1 MRSRLRAWLD
11 HVRQNE
17 AQLVL
22 VLSLVIGALV
32 GLVVVA
38 FILLTGR
45 LAARMYPAGGAPWRR
60 FLVPTVGALVTGYF
74 LFRFFPQARGSGIPQ
89 TKFALFIGEGVIT
102 LQTVIGKFVCCA
114 TSLASGI
121 ALGREGPSVHIGAG
135 LASVLGRRLGL
146 SPERVKALMPVGC
159 SAALAAAFNT
169 PIAAVL
175 FSLEEVMG
183 DLHAPILGSVVL
195 SSATSWIVLH
205 LFLGDAP
212 LFHVAGYRLAHP
224 SELLVYALLGIV
236 GGLGSVA
243 FVKLLLAL
251 RARFARLPAATAWL
265 HPAIGGV
272 TIGLLGLFVPQVL
285 GVGYDY
291 VERVLNGDIVL
302 TTLALLA
309 ILKIVG
315 TAVCYASGNAGG
327 IFGPSLF
334 IGAAIGGSVG
344 AAAHAL
350 LPTTTAEP
358 GAYALVG
365 MGTAFAGIIRTPL
378 TSVIMIFELTRD
390 YSIIVP
396 LMISNLLAFYV
407 SHRLQRVP
415 IYEAL
420 ALQDGIHLPHAE
432 SRGYLG
438 GARVG
443 QVMRTS
449 IDAFELGT
457 AIRVAAD
464 RLRDLKLEAWPL
476 RDDSGVRAMVQLS
489 ALEEAVAE
497 GLGDQPLST
506 LLERHAP
513 ELGPHL
519 HPDQSLS
526 LALERMGE
534 SGSRVLPVVRRT
546 DVRQLL
552 GVASLADILGGFR
565 LAPSPT
571 LVESPASVVTTTGH
585 RAFVSTL
592 GAVAVVMVV
601 LIASNAWL
609 AARER
614 AETGHEAAQLFSAG
628 IAFENGGKY
637 GDAVDRL
644 RAAAV
649 LQRGNRQYETALARV
664 LLGAGKSDEAERV
677 LDEVLRRLPTDGEA
691 SLLMARVKARA
702 GDSASAASYYHRAI
716 DGAWPAEAERHRLE
730 ARLELVDHLAAQGA
744 NEALLGELLPLQAH
758 ATDPA
763 VELRIASLYVTAGA
777 PGRALALLRPL
788 QRGHPGKPE
797 VLAAIGDA
805 QLALRNVRAAQTAY
819 AAARRLD
826 PGNAHAERQL
836 ALCNEALSVDPARR
850 GLDSAERHRRSLELV
865 QRVAA
870 SVARCRADANWRT
883 EVDPTPIAPERRS
896 AAARSAAAESNLDLA
911 ERLWQLRTRSC
922 REPAS
927 GSDAVLELLL
937 TAR

>member
-1 MRSRLRAWLD
+1 MRSRLRVWLD
-11 HVRQNE
+11 RIRQNE
-17 AQLVL
+17 ARLVL

-45 LAARMYPAGGAPWRR
+45 LAARMYPAGGAAWRR
-60 FLVPTVGALVTGYF
+60 LLVPTVGALVTGYF

-89 TKFALFIGEGVIT
+89 TKFALFIGDGVIT
-102 LQTVIGKFVCCA
+102 LRTVIGKFVCCA

-135 LASVLGRRLGL
+135 VASVLGRRLGL
-146 SPERVKALMPVGC
+146 SPERVRALMPVGC

-195 SSATSWIVLH
+195 SSATAWIVLH

-224 SELLVYALLGIV
+224 GELLVYALLGIV

-243 FVKLLLAL
+243 FVKLLLGL
-251 RARFARLPAATAWL
+251 RRGFLRLPAATIWL
-265 HPAIGGV
+265 QPAVGGA
-272 TIGLLGLFVPQVL
+272 TIGLFGLFAPQVL

-302 TTLALLA
+302 ATLALLA

-315 TAVCYASGNAGG
+315 TAVSYASGNAGG

-350 LPTTTAEP
+350 LPAATAEP

-420 ALQDGIHLPHAE
+420 ALQDGIHLPHAD

-438 GARVG
+438 GARIG
-443 QVMRTS
+443 QVMRAP
-449 IDAFELGT
+449 IDAFDPDLP
-457 AIRVAAD
+457 IQVA
-464 RLRDLKLEAWPL
+464 
-476 RDDSGVRAMVQLS
+476 
-489 ALEEAVAE
+489 
-497 GLGDQPLST
+497 T
-506 LLERHAP
+506 
-513 ELGPHL
+513 ELGPHV
-519 HPDQSLS
+519 HPDQSLP

-534 SGSRVLPVVRRT
+534 SGRRVLPVVSRT
-546 DVRQLL
+546 DAHRVL
-552 GVASLADILGGFR
+552 GVVSLSDVLAGFR
-565 LAPSPT
+565 LA
-571 LVESPASVVTTTGH
+571 SPAPAESTASVETTTGH
-585 RAFVSTL
+585 RAFVTTL
-592 GAVAVVMVV
+592 GAVAVVMAV
-601 LIASNAWL
+601 LIAGNTWL

-614 AETGHEAAQLFSAG
+614 EETAHEAERLYAAG
-628 IAFENGGKY
+628 IAFEHAGSY
-637 GDAVDRL
+637 RDAVDRL
-644 RAAAV
+644 RAAAA
-649 LQRGNRQYETALARV
+649 LQRDHRQYEAALGRT
-664 LLGAGKSDEAERV
+664 LLAAGRADEAERV
-677 LDEVLRRLPTDGEA
+677 LSEVLRRLPTDGEA
-691 SLLMARVKARA
+691 SLLMARAKRRD
-702 GDSASAASYYHRAI
+702 GDGASAASYYHHAI
-716 DGAWPAEAERHRLE
+716 DGAWPADAEPRRLA
-730 ARLELVDHLAAQGA
+730 ARLELVDYLAAQGA
-744 NEALLGELLPLQAH
+744 NDALLGELLPLQAQ

-763 VELRIASLYVTAGA
+763 VELRIATLYVAAGA
-777 PGRALALLRPL
+777 PGRALALLRGR
-788 QRGHPGKPE
+788 QREQPADPN
-797 VLAAIGDA
+797 VLAVVGDA
-805 QLALRNVRAAQTAY
+805 QLALRNVSAAQAAY
-819 AAARRLD
+819 ASAHRLD
-826 PGNAHAERQL
+826 PGNAHVEGQL
-836 ALCNEALSVDPARR
+836 ALCNEALGLDPTRR
-850 GLDSAERHRRSLELV
+850 GLDSAERHRRSVELV
-865 QRVAA
+865 ERAA
-870 SVARCRADANWRT
+870 AGVARCRADAHGPIG
-883 EVDPTPIAPERRS
+883 VDPTPIAPVRPSASAR
-896 AAARSAAAESNLDLA
+896 AAAADANFELA
-911 ERLWQLRTRSC
+911 ERLWQWRTRSC

-927 GSDAVLELLL
+927 AADAVLDVIL
-937 TAR
+937 TTH